1 MNKKRGLFLG
11 RFNPFHLGH
20 LMAVKEILKQEEE
33 LIIAIGTSQQS
44 HSLENPF
51 TAGERVLMIHT
62 AMKEAGITLDRIFIV
77 TIPDIFRNSVW
88 VSHLRSYCPPFSCVY
103 TNNSL
108 TRRLFSEAG
117 FKVLSTGPFNRND
130 FKGSQIR
137 VLMVNGNEWKSMIPK
152 AVLRV
157 IESIDGLNRLQGII
171 NETD

>member
-20 LMAVKEILKQEEE
+20 LMAVKEILDKEEE
-33 LIIAIGTSQQS
+33 LIIAIGTTQHS

-51 TAGERVLMIHT
+51 TAGERVLMIHA
-62 AMKEAGITLDRIFIV
+62 AMKEAKISLDRLFIV

-108 TRRLFSEAG
+108 TKRLFNEAG
-117 FKVLSTGPFNRND
+117 SKVLSTGPFNRDD

-137 VLMVNGNEWKSMIPK
+137 DLMVNGDEWKFMVPN
-152 AVLRV
+152 AVLKV
-157 IESIDGLNRLQGII
+157 IESIDGLNRLQDII
-171 NETD
+171 HETD

>member
-1 MNKKRGLFLG
+1 MNKKCGLFLG

-62 AMKEAGITLDRIFIV
+62 ALKEAGISLDRIFIV

-108 TRRLFSEAG
+108 TKRLFSEAG
-117 FKVLSTGPFNRND
+117 LKVSSTGPFNRND

-137 VLMVNGNEWKSMIPK
+137 DLMINGDKWKFMVPKSVLK
-152 AVLRV
+152 V
-157 IESIDGLNRLQGII
+157 IESVDGLNRLQDII
-171 NETD
+171 KETD

>member
-1 MNKKRGLFLG
+1 
-11 RFNPFHLGH
+11 
-20 LMAVKEILKQEEE
+20 MAVKEILKQEEE